1 MSFYGSEE
9 HEPVTWVRGYPVYA
23 AHLVAAVFV
32 VTMIITAVIG
42 SNAPLGSL
50 LIFTSADVLGG
61 QVWRVLTYGLWN
73 PPSLGFA
80 IDMVMLV
87 WFGREVERILGR
99 RKFLI
104 MYGGIY
110 LVAPLLFTLLGRLFP
125 NAIAGQPGAL
135 AVFVAFATLHPNAP
149 LFFTLLAKWAAVI
162 LVGLYTLMALGQRN
176 WQMLLS
182 LWATTGFAFAYIRHQ
197 QGAFSLPSFSLPRP
211 RRKPQLRVLPDLP
224 AKKSTPATVAAP
236 APTASMAEVDALLD
250 KIAQHGIG
258 SLTAKE
264 RAKLDAA
271 RRELKKRE

>member
-9 HEPVTWVRGYPVYA
+9 HEPVTWVRGYPLFA

-32 VTMIITAVIG
+32 ITMIVTAVIG
-42 SNAPLGSL
+42 SDAALGSML
-50 LIFTSADVLGG
+50 MFTSADVLAGE
-61 QVWRVLTYGLWN
+61 VWRVLTYGLWN
-73 PPSLGFA
+73 PPSLRFA

-99 RKFLI
+99 AKFLL
-104 MYGGIY
+104 MYAGIY
-110 LVAPLLFTLLGRLFP
+110 LIPPLLFTLLGRLFP
-125 NAIAGQPGAL
+125 NAIAGQPGSL
-135 AVFVAFATLHPNAP
+135 AIFVAFATLHPNAP
-149 LFFTLLAKWAAVI
+149 IFFTLLAKWVALI
-162 LVGLYTLMALGQRN
+162 LVGLFTLIALGQRN
-176 WQMLLS
+176 WQMLIS
-182 LWATTGFAFAYIRHQ
+182 LWATTGFAYAYIRHQ
-197 QGAFSLPSFSLPRP
+197 QGAFSLPQFSFPRP

-224 AKKSTPATVAAP
+224 AKKTVSAPVTAP
-236 APTASMAEVDALLD
+236 APSASMAEVDALLD